1 MIKAKGKRDRIFRPA
16 AVFACIS
23 GMQRQP
29 LRQIYAGAAMVFLLL
44 ILPVF
49 TSGCAYNSAKNSVA
63 IKELLTS
70 FKYKMFGID
79 RLIKDNNL
87 DIAKVYLKEMINE
100 GVHPLFANLHLAII
114 YTMQGKRK
122 KCAKYLKASKSLI
135 NSKQDKAEYLFYKI
149 KINLINRQ
157 KGYFDSSMKII
168 SKLKREGANRER
180 LYYYKGLLFF
190 YHGDSLNALRCF
202 KIVAKLNSSYKRR
215 AKDAINK
222 I

>member
-1 MIKAKGKRDRIFRPA
+1 MIKAKGKRDRIFWAIPPAKA
-16 AVFACIS
+16 AV
-23 GMQRQP
+23 
-29 LRQIYAGAAMVFLLL
+29 VFLLFV
-44 ILPVF
+44 LPVF
-49 TSGCAYNSAKNSVA
+49 ASGCAYNPAKNSVA
-63 IKELLTS
+63 IKEPLTS
-70 FKYKMFGID
+70 LKYKMLGIN

-87 DIAKVYLKEMINE
+87 DIAKVYLKEMIN
-100 GVHPLFANLHLAII
+100 GGIHPFFADLHLAII
-114 YTMQGKRK
+114 YAMQGKRE
-122 KCAKYLKASKSLI
+122 KCVKYLKASKSLA
-135 NSKQDKAEYLFYKI
+135 NSKQDKVEYLFYKI

-157 KGYFDSSMKII
+157 KGYFDSSMEII

-215 AKDAINK
+215 AEDAINK